1 MDTGIAVRIHSDRSC
16 PVTVLVPALS
26 FSGGSMLSS
35 THAGVNTDLA
45 SCNVHTGQP
54 DGTRVGRKGRDQH
67 GAEHD
72 FEESSR
78 AKCEAER

>member
-1 MDTGIAVRIHSDRSC
+1 
-16 PVTVLVPALS
+16 
-26 FSGGSMLSS
+26 MLSS